1 MKRSA
6 LTIIA
11 ALMLTAGGLTAAKA
25 VEFDVGPGGV
35 RVGPD
40 YYQRHYYRDYDRDRD
55 YGGCRTIIRHHTN
68 RYGEDVTVRD
78 RVCD

>member
-11 ALMLTAGGLTAAKA
+11 ALTLMAGGLTAANA

-40 YYQRHYYRDYDRDRD
+40 YHRHYYRDYGDRD

>member
-6 LTIIA
+6 LTIIS
-11 ALMLTAGGLTAAKA
+11 ALMLMAGGLTAAKA

-35 RVGPD
+35 RVDP
-40 YYQRHYYRDYDRDRD
+40 YHRHYYRDYGDRD
-55 YGGCRTIIRHHTN
+55 YGGGCRTIIRHHTN